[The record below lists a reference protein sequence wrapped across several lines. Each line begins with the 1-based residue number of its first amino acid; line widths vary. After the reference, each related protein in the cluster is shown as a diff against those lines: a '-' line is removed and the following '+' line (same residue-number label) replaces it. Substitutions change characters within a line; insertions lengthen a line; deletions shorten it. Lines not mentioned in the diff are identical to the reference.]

1 MILFELFLAFF
12 RVGLFA
18 IGGAYSFLPLI
29 EKEVVERYQWLTKEE
44 FLDILGITKIFPGA
58 ISIKYATYTGY
69 KIAGVPGLIIANLG
83 NMIAPI
89 VLVMLASL
97 FYAKYKELPHVKG
110 AFHMIQLA
118 MFAMIIAVA
127 FQLINPSQLFHPK
140 NLLIVMASLALFV
153 YTLDVLVSVLQAFIF
168 TFLTALFVGG
178 AVHPH

>member
-44 FLDILGITKIFPGA
+44 FMDIFGITKIFPGA

-69 KIAGVPGLIIANLG
+69 KIAGVPGIIIANLG
-83 NMIAPI
+83 NLIAPV

-97 FYAKYKELPHVKG
+97 FYAKYKDLPHVKG

-118 MFAMIIAVA
+118 IFAMIIAVA
-127 FQLINPSQLFHPK
+127 FQLINPSHLLHPK

-153 YTLDVLVSVLQAFIF
+153 YTKIHPALIIVGAGVIGAF
-168 TFLTALFVGG
+168 LR
-178 AVHPH
+178 